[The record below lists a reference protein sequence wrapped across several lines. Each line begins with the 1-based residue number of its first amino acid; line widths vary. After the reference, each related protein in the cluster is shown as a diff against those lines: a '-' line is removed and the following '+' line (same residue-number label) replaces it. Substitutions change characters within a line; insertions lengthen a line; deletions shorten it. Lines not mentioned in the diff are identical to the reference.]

1 MADVVESERRRDLTM
16 SLTRHSLDWQ
26 PVVEEVRAVG
36 SAVDSRRRLRLLRWA
51 FLCVALTVLGRTI
64 QLELSQGDLARE
76 IAARPVTKV
85 IDIPARR
92 GRILARDG
100 TLLAYDRT
108 GPALALH
115 YRWLEMP
122 ANEAWL
128 RRVARNRMPAK
139 ERRDPAKLELAII
152 ALQTERIELHH
163 QLAEQ
168 CGLSLAAWQARCR
181 QMQERVERITQL
193 VNERRDAARNRETF
207 TNNAPDE
214 ATEPSSP
221 LTKWLHTAWQELTS
235 FGPASED
242 LTPIVVAE
250 ALDYHILVEDL
261 PVETAEK
268 IIERWMLHPG
278 VRIEELRARHYPGG
292 TLAAHAIGHLGPAS
306 AEEIRTGLT
315 GAEELIG
322 RLGVERSYQ
331 DLLQGRAGR
340 ERQHLSRAGDVLER
354 ENLRQPLS
362 GEDIT
367 LTLDPRLQLT
377 AERLLDSA
385 FERRSIVQD
394 ESKSLPAGGA
404 VVVLDCQDGG
414 LLALAAAPRFDP
426 VHFARGDVAELSAL
440 MSDEARPLV
449 DRATNMALPPG
460 SVMKVITAAA
470 LLEGKIVRAEEPFY
484 CQGYLEQPD
493 ELRCMLYRHQGVGH
507 EDLTLAGALAV
518 SCNTY
523 FFHYAPQLGGERL
536 AQWSAMFGLGQATG
550 IDLPNESAGHL
561 PTPAE
566 LRREFGTSWNIT
578 DSRAVSIGQGT
589 VTATPLQMARAIGVV
604 ATEGKLLTPHLLLRS
619 GEGDYTSA
627 VLPINALSRSTLQ
640 VLKRG
645 MEQAVSDPAGTAHGT
660 LSDAPVPVAAKTG
673 TAETGGDR
681 PDHAWIACY
690 APADAPRVVI
700 VVALEHAG
708 SGSTVAGPIAR
719 RLVQQLDELGY
730 FNKVRLVGATE

>member
-1 MADVVESERRRDLTM
+1 MTLP
-16 SLTRHSLDWQ
+16 RHSLDWQ
-26 PVVEEVRAVG
+26 PVVEDVRAVRT
-36 SAVDSRRRLRLLRWA
+36 AVDSRRRLRLLRWS
-51 FLCVALTVLGRTI
+51 FLCLALTVLGRTI
-64 QLELSQGDLARE
+64 QLELSQGELARE
-76 IAARPVTKV
+76 IAARPVTKE
-85 IDIPARR
+85 IEISARR

-128 RRVARNRMPAK
+128 RRVARNRLPAK
-139 ERRDPAKLELAII
+139 ERRDAAKIDRAIAALEA
-152 ALQTERIELHH
+152 ERFELHR

-168 CGLSLAAWQARCR
+168 CGLSSAVWQTRCR
-181 QMQERVERITQL
+181 QIQERVERITQL
-193 VNERRDAARNRETF
+193 VNERRDAVRLRKNSE
-207 TNNAPDE
+207 NSPSE
-214 ATEPSSP
+214 QSGEPTSP
-221 LTKWLHTAWQELTS
+221 LMKWVHAAWQELTS
-235 FGPASED
+235 FGPSSED
-242 LTPIVVAE
+242 LTPIIVAE
-250 ALDYHILVEDL
+250 ALDYHVLFEDL
-261 PVETAEK
+261 PVETAES
-268 IIERWMLHPG
+268 ILERWMLHPG

-306 AEEIRTGLT
+306 AGELRTGIA
-315 GAEELIG
+315 GSEELIG
-322 RLGVERSYQ
+322 RLGIERSYQ
-331 DLLQGRAGR
+331 DILSGRAGR
-340 ERQHLSRAGDVLER
+340 ERQHLSRAGDILER
-354 ENLRQPLS
+354 EQLLWPVA
-362 GEDIT
+362 GEDLT

-385 FERRSIVQD
+385 LQRRTIVQD
-394 ESKSLPAGGA
+394 KNESLPAGGA

-426 VHFARGDVAELSAL
+426 AHFARGDVAELSAL
-440 MSDEARPLV
+440 LADEAKPLV

-460 SVMKVITAAA
+460 SVMKVVTAAA

-493 ELRCMLYRHQGVGH
+493 ELRCMLFRHQGVGH

-523 FFHYAPQLGGERL
+523 FFHFAPLLGGERL

-550 IDLPNESAGHL
+550 IDLPNEAAGHL

-566 LRREFGTSWNIT
+566 LRREFGMTWNIA

-619 GEGDYTSA
+619 SDGDYSSA

-640 VLKRG
+640 VLRHG
-645 MEQAVSDPAGTAHGT
+645 MEQAVSDPAGTAHGA
-660 LSDAPVPVAAKTG
+660 LFDAPVPVAAKTG

-708 SGSTVAGPIAR
+708 SGSTAAGPIAR
-719 RLVQQLDELGY
+719 RMVQQLDELGY
-730 FNKVRLVGATE
+730 FSKVRLVGATE